1 MPENK
6 TNDEKNEEVKSD
18 VLSPHKSGEEL
29 EFSEKEVQEAVQKA
43 EKTWDLTKEKMKN
56 LEGTYLTREL
66 KTLAGKIVIPD
77 LGKRDVLTLALLF
90 KQVDLFVKNRNEE
103 TNKTQTNETIPQQNQ
118 TTENQPKRPPK
129 NMYR

>member
-1 MPENK
+1 MFFNTLFIGPMNFIQRQ
-6 TNDEKNEEVKSD
+6 
-18 VLSPHKSGEEL
+18 VLL
-29 EFSEKEVQEAVQKA
+29 LQFY
-43 EKTWDLTKEKMKN
+43 
-56 LEGTYLTREL
+56 GTDNILISLPDPAITHSTL
-66 KTLAGKIVIPD
+66 KTIFLGPGKIVIPD